1 MKDCRADKLHSASSV
16 SLITNELWQH
26 ITPRRLVQFGV
37 AAIVM
42 LASAIGEI
50 VSLAAVIPFLS
61 VLSDPYR
68 LWQISW
74 IKNVAIKFQITS
86 SQDLLLPTT
95 VVFGLAAVMSA
106 AIRLVSLWL
115 NGRLAAAVGSDLSC
129 EAYRRTLYQPYSVHL
144 QLNSSQVI
152 TTVTT
157 QTLQVVAVIN
167 AALQL
172 ITSLMVAIGLII
184 TLLAINWLMACTSIA
199 VFSLAY
205 TTLSITSKKQLVA
218 NSQRVSKY
226 TKIQH
231 RLIQEGLGAIRDILL
246 EGNQDRYLEVYREV
260 DLPMRLRQA
269 QSAFLGTFP
278 RYGLEAISL
287 ILISLL
293 ALLFASGKG
302 GSTSMLPTLG
312 SMALGAQRLLPSLQQ
327 IYSNWALIESRKS
340 AVVDVL
346 GLLDQPVQKVKS
358 NPGYPVFQLVESL
371 RFENVSFS
379 YSQETTRVLNDI
391 NLEIRQGERIGLV
404 GSTGSGKSTL
414 VDILM
419 GLLKPTTGKIIIN
432 GEDLYDLKEPERLS
446 AWKATIAH
454 VPQSIFMAD
463 CSIAENIAFGTP
475 KDKINMDRVRQ
486 AAEQAQISSFVET
499 SRDGYHTIVGE
510 RGVRMSGGQ
519 RQRIGIAR
527 AFYRNANLII
537 LDEATSALD
546 RETEQSVIAA
556 LENTSQDHTLIMIA
570 HRLSTLE
577 HCDRIIRLG
586 NQSILEI
593 GPPSL
598 VLKSTS

>member
-1 MKDCRADKLHSASSV
+1 
-16 SLITNELWQH
+16 
-26 ITPRRLVQFGV
+26 
-37 AAIVM
+37 
-42 LASAIGEI
+42 
-50 VSLAAVIPFLS
+50 
-61 VLSDPYR
+61 
-68 LWQISW
+68 
-74 IKNVAIKFQITS
+74 
-86 SQDLLLPTT
+86 
-95 VVFGLAAVMSA
+95 
-106 AIRLVSLWL
+106 
-115 NGRLAAAVGSDLSC
+115 
-129 EAYRRTLYQPYSVHL
+129 
-144 QLNSSQVI
+144 
-152 TTVTT
+152 
-157 QTLQVVAVIN
+157 
-167 AALQL
+167 
-172 ITSLMVAIGLII
+172 
-184 TLLAINWLMACTSIA
+184 
-199 VFSLAY
+199 
-205 TTLSITSKKQLVA
+205 
-218 NSQRVSKY
+218 
-226 TKIQH
+226 
-231 RLIQEGLGAIRDILL
+231 
-246 EGNQDRYLEVYREV
+246 
-260 DLPMRLRQA
+260 MRLRQA